1 MGPIRTFADAGYR
14 NTGGVA
20 LCPRASR
27 PSAGEPVRASR
38 PRRAGVERR
47 PERVDRRSTAPSC
60 ASSGGAPSS
69 AGPLAGR
76 DQRPGA
82 GDRVGA
88 RRPPRHGSVGDP
100 VARRAARQ
108 LSLRG
113 DRQALPAHLD
123 LFAVGAAQSLELR
136 PVKTP
141 GGRPEVELVDLRP
154 ILLVDLSCRKRSTG
168 TATMSGGGC
177 RSGAA
182 RTASATSGTAG
193 GRSAGRPAGRR
204 RYGVTSKRLLNGFS
218 SGSFSQLEKPA
229 SCVSSLALA
238 GGSPQVPSPAPPFA
252 SDVVMQ

>member
-1 MGPIRTFADAGYR
+1 MSKGVPTKQPAGRYARLDHAELAWKGGR
-14 NTGGVA
+14 NASTGA
-20 LCPRASR
+20 
-27 PSAGEPVRASR
+27 R
-38 PRRAGVERR
+38 PRLRARPVEARGR
-47 PERVDRRSTAPSC
+47 PRVRWRAVTS
-60 ASSGGAPSS
+60 
-69 AGPLAGR
+69 
-76 DQRPGA
+76 
-82 GDRVGA
+82 
-88 RRPPRHGSVGDP
+88 DP
-100 VARRAARQ
+100 VLRIVWGPDDRHDTAQWETRSAQRAARQ

-141 GGRPEVELVDLRP
+141 GGRPEVELVHLRP